1 MSQVWGI
8 PFLLGRDYRY
18 GFANNSN
25 FTSYI
30 LEKTE
35 LILEFKPYN
44 SKTNSKSAQFEKH
57 FWDYAPYG

>member
-18 GFANNSN
+18 GFAKNSN
-25 FTSYI
+25 FVSYI

-44 SKTNSKSAQFEKH
+44 SITNSK
-57 FWDYAPYG
+57 